1 MSPTSTEQDDLK
13 QTDTHPPNHEGNHDA
28 NHDDSD
34 LGERRSLFQRN
45 PRARM
50 LAIAAVIVVL
60 AAVGWYWWD
69 SRHWESTDDAQ
80 IDGHIYPISARVGG
94 QVVKVNVDDGV
105 FVHKGDVLVQIDPTD
120 YKVALDR
127 ANADYQD
134 ALANHTAAQ
143 AGVPIADVGSFSQI
157 HSATADLASAQA
169 GVTASQK
176 QKDAAQAQVVEAE
189 ANAKKLNADVERY
202 RMLLDKHEIAQQQF
216 DQATA
221 AATAANATVDA
232 RKASLLAAE
241 QQIRI
246 ANSRVDQANAELH
259 NAQITPKQVEATKAK
274 AGSAAAQVLRYKAA
288 LDQAQ
293 LNLGYTTIVA
303 PVDGIVGKRSVDPGQ
318 NVSPGQDL
326 MAIVP
331 LRDIW
336 VTANFK
342 ETQLAHM
349 QPGQPV
355 KVKVDTY
362 GGRTWAAHVTSIGGA
377 TGAKYS
383 LLPPE
388 NATGNYVKVVQR
400 IPVRI
405 DFDNNDKPDFN
416 KDGLLRPGMSVD
428 PDVKVSVQPEGN
440 QK

>member
-1 MSPTSTEQDDLK
+1 MSPTSAEQDDLK
-13 QTDTHPPNHEGNHDA
+13 KADAPAPNHDA
-28 NHDDSD
+28 THDDSD

-45 PRARM
+45 PRAR
-50 LAIAAVIVVL
+50 AIALAALIVVL
-60 AAVGWYWWD
+60 VAVGWYWWD
-69 SRHWESTDDAQ
+69 SRRWENTDDAQ
-80 IDGHIYPISARVGG
+80 IDGHIYSISARVGG

-105 FVHKGDVLVQIDPTD
+105 FVHQGDVLVQIDPTD

-127 ANADYQD
+127 SNADYQD
-134 ALANHTAAQ
+134 SLAQQQAAQ
-143 AGVPIADVGSFSQI
+143 FGVPIADVGSFSQI
-157 HSATADLASAQA
+157 RTANADLASAQA
-169 GVTASQK
+169 SVAAAQK
-176 QKDAAQAQVVEAE
+176 QKDATQAEVIEAE
-189 ANAKKLNADVERY
+189 ANAKKLNDDVVRY
-202 RMLLDKHEIAQQQF
+202 RMLLDKREISQQQY

-221 AATAANATVDA
+221 AAIGANSTVDA

-241 QQIRI
+241 QQVLV
-246 ANSRVDQANAELH
+246 AKSRVDQANAEVR

-274 AGSAAAQVLRYKAA
+274 AESASAQVLRYKAA

-342 ETQLAHM
+342 ETQLTHM

-355 KVKVDTY
+355 RVKVDTY
-362 GGRTWAAHVTSIGGA
+362 GGRKWDAHVTSIGGA

-405 DFDNNDKPDFN
+405 DFDDNDKPDFN
-416 KDGLLRPGMSVD
+416 KDGLLRPGMSVV
-428 PDVKVSVQPEGN
+428 PDVKVSIRPEGSRR
-440 QK
+440 

>member
-1 MSPTSTEQDDLK
+1 MSPTSTEHDDLK
-13 QTDTHPPNHEGNHDA
+13 QAEPPAPNHDA
-28 NHDDSD
+28 HHDDSD

-45 PRARM
+45 PRARV
-50 LAIAAVIVVL
+50 IALVALVVVL
-60 AAVGWYWWD
+60 VAVGWYWWD

-80 IDGHIYPISARVGG
+80 IDGHIYPISARVAG

-134 ALANHTAAQ
+134 SLANHTAAQ
-143 AGVPIADVGSFSQI
+143 ANVPIADVGSFSQI
-157 HSATADLASAQA
+157 HSASADVVSAEA
-169 GVTASQK
+169 GVNAAQK
-176 QKDAAQAQVVEAE
+176 QKDAAQAQVIEAE
-189 ANAKKLNADVERY
+189 ANATKLNADVERY
-202 RMLLDKHEIAQQQF
+202 RMLLGKHEIAQQQF
-216 DQATA
+216 DQAIA

-241 QQIRI
+241 QQVRI
-246 ANSRVDQANAELH
+246 AHARVDQANAVLR
-259 NAQITPKQVEATKAK
+259 NAQVTPKQVEATKAK
-274 AGSAAAQVLRYKAA
+274 ADAAAAQSLRAKAA
-288 LDQAQ
+288 LDQAR

-318 NVSPGQDL
+318 NVAQGQDL

-362 GGRTWAAHVTSIGGA
+362 GSRTWDAHVTSIGGA

-440 QK
+440 RR

>member
-13 QTDTHPPNHEGNHDA
+13 QTDAHPPDHEA
-28 NHDDSD
+28 NHDDHD
-34 LGERRSLFQRN
+34 LGEHRGLFQRN
-45 PRARM
+45 PRARII
-50 LAIAAVIVVL
+50 AIIAVIVVL

-105 FVHKGDVLVQIDPTD
+105 FVHQGDVLVQIDPTD

-134 ALANHTAAQ
+134 ALANQTAAQ
-143 AGVPIADVGSFSQI
+143 AGVPIANVGSFSQI
-157 HSATADLASAQA
+157 HSATADLASAEA
-169 GVTASQK
+169 GVSAAQK
-176 QKDAAQAQVVEAE
+176 QKDASQAEVIEAE
-189 ANAKKLNADVERY
+189 ANAKKLNDDVVRY
-202 RMLLDKHEIAQQQF
+202 RMLLDKREIAQQQF
-216 DQATA
+216 DTATA

-241 QQIRI
+241 QQVRI
-246 ANSRVDQANAELH
+246 AHTRIDQANAELR

-274 AGSAAAQVLRYKAA
+274 AEAAAAQVLRSKAA

-318 NVSPGQDL
+318 NVSVGQDL

-342 ETQLAHM
+342 ETQLDHM

-362 GGRTWAAHVTSIGGA
+362 GSRTWNAHVTSIGGA

-416 KDGLLRPGMSVD
+416 KDGLLRPGMSVE
-428 PDVKVSVQPEGN
+428 PDVKVSVVPEGN
-440 QK
+440 RK

>member
-428 PDVKVSVQPEGN
+428 PDVKVSVQPEGY

>member
-1 MSPTSTEQDDLK
+1 MSPTSTEHDDLK
-13 QTDTHPPNHEGNHDA
+13 QAEPPAPNHDA
-28 NHDDSD
+28 HHDDSD

-45 PRARM
+45 PKARV
-50 LAIAAVIVVL
+50 IALVALVVVL
-60 AAVGWYWWD
+60 VAVGWYWWD

-80 IDGHIYPISARVGG
+80 IDGHIYPISARVAG

-134 ALANHTAAQ
+134 SLANHTAAQ
-143 AGVPIADVGSFSQI
+143 ANVPIADVGSFSQI
-157 HSATADLASAQA
+157 HSASADVVSAEA
-169 GVTASQK
+169 GVNAAQK
-176 QKDAAQAQVVEAE
+176 QKDAAQAQVIEAE
-189 ANAKKLNADVERY
+189 ANATKLNADVERY
-202 RMLLDKHEIAQQQF
+202 RMLLGKHEIAQQQF
-216 DQATA
+216 DQAIA

-241 QQIRI
+241 QQVRI
-246 ANSRVDQANAELH
+246 AHSRVDQANALLR
-259 NAQITPKQVEATKAK
+259 NAQVTPKQVEATKAK
-274 AGSAAAQVLRYKAA
+274 AEAAAAQSLRAKAA

-318 NVSPGQDL
+318 NVAQGQDL

-362 GGRTWAAHVTSIGGA
+362 GSRTWDAHVTSIGGA

-440 QK
+440 RR

>member
-1 MSPTSTEQDDLK
+1 MSPTSAEQDDLK
-13 QTDTHPPNHEGNHDA
+13 QADAPAPNHDA
-28 NHDDSD
+28 THDDSD

-45 PRARM
+45 PRAR
-50 LAIAAVIVVL
+50 AIALAALVIVL
-60 AAVGWYWWD
+60 IAVGWYWWY
-69 SRHWESTDDAQ
+69 SRHWQST
-80 IDGHIYPISARVGG
+80 
-94 QVVKVNVDDGV
+94 DDGV
-105 FVHKGDVLVQIDPTD
+105 FVHQGDVLVQIDPTD
-120 YKVALDR
+120 YQVALDR
-127 ANADYQD
+127 SNADYQD
-134 ALANHTAAQ
+134 SLAQQQAAQ
-143 AGVPIADVGSFSQI
+143 FGVPIADVGSFSQI
-157 HSATADLASAQA
+157 RTANADLASAQA
-169 GVTASQK
+169 SVAAAQK
-176 QKDAAQAQVVEAE
+176 QKDAAQAEVIEAE
-189 ANAKKLNADVERY
+189 ANAKKLNDDVERY
-202 RMLLDKHEIAQQQF
+202 RMLLDKREISQQQF
-216 DQATA
+216 DQAIA
-221 AATAANATVDA
+221 AAIGANSTVDA

-241 QQIRI
+241 QQVLVAKTRI
-246 ANSRVDQANAELH
+246 DQANAELR
-259 NAQITPKQVEATKAK
+259 NAQITPKQVQATRARAES
-274 AGSAAAQVLRYKAA
+274 AGAQASRAKAA

-342 ETQLAHM
+342 ETQLKKM
-349 QPGQPV
+349 LPGQPV

-362 GGRTWAAHVTSIGGA
+362 GGRTWDAHVTSIGGA

-405 DFDNNDKPDFN
+405 DFDGNDKPDFN
-416 KDGLLRPGMSVD
+416 KDGLLRPGMSVE
-428 PDVKVSVQPEGN
+428 PDVKVSVKPEGN
-440 QK
+440 RK